1 MKYKLKI
8 KTYHRFMAL
17 AVIIAA
23 VLLNLITATLAD
35 KLPLKLDLTGNEV
48 FQLSDETI
56 NVLKNVDRD
65 IDVYYFV
72 TSGNENL
79 YVKQTVDMY
88 KGYSDKIHFTQKMI
102 LFYLNSPSTESI
114 TKSLFPISA

>member
-65 IDVYYFV
+65 RSEGAHV
-72 TSGNENL
+72 
-79 YVKQTVDMY
+79 
-88 KGYSDKIHFTQKMI
+88 
-102 LFYLNSPSTESI
+102 
-114 TKSLFPISA
+114 